1 MVRYQGQVKLTQGRS
16 NALDKTN
23 KITPAIQAGVERL
36 NEIFSD
42 CYLIEVDAI
51 NKKEVIRFE
60 LSLPVDY
67 LGINRRLQIGFSENF
82 PSVALILSIIPSP
95 WLEWPHILD
104 DFVCLFGGG
113 DKAVYGDPVEVIDNT
128 FYRLGKLI
136 SLVCE
141 YKNSSQIKNEFDS
154 EIISYWGMQVALSKQ
169 RLILLNKP
177 KISAPLYTLSKSD
190 TSGREEIWISDKEIK
205 ILEHYQWQVS
215 PSKKKIDA
223 AKGAFYLKLTSTPN
237 VKLPT
242 ALGLVDWLS
251 GHANGNDIQAL
262 KDWLENDSNY
272 PLRWVILEIFNSEPV
287 SIISFLIKRK
297 GVRDNQ
303 TFNFGLRK
311 AKKKPQAN
319 LIGEKDKLLIT
330 DTFILD
336 NEVIFS
342 RSKDFKVEENT
353 KKKVLLIGAGS
364 LGSHVASQL
373 IHSGITDL
381 TIVDPDSLDDSNLGR
396 HILTIDD
403 LGKNKSIALKS
414 HLKSCIPTA
423 LITAIPKTFY
433 EALFYKDINI
443 NLYDCIVSTSA
454 DWSNEY
460 FLWEMK
466 SKIKDMAFVQ
476 AWVEPFAFVG
486 HVICSDKTKTAD
498 ARHLFD
504 RRGNFIKKF
513 THWEN
518 NGYHKLPACGV
529 GFIPG
534 SSLSI
539 QQIAGMVSKS
549 VLNVLEKNDSLECN
563 TWNSFVTESRKIIMS
578 GGQYIGPEIADNIES
593 MVIKNEWHDK

>member
-1 MVRYQGQVKLTQGRS
+1 M
-16 NALDKTN
+16 DKTN
-23 KITPAIQAGVERL
+23 NITPAIQAGVERL

-42 CYLIEVDAI
+42 CYLIEVNTI
-51 NKKEVIRFE
+51 NNKEVMRFE

-67 LGINRRLQIGFSENF
+67 LGIKRKLQIGFSENF
-82 PSVALILSIIPSP
+82 PSVALALSIIPSP

-141 YKNSSQIKNEFDS
+141 SKNFSQIKNEFDS
-154 EIISYWGMQVALSKQ
+154 EVISYWAMQTALSQQK
-169 RLILLNKP
+169 LILLNKP
-177 KISAPLYTLSKSD
+177 KVSAPLYTLSKIG
-190 TSGREEIWISDKEIK
+190 TLGREEIWISDNEKK
-205 ILEHYQWQVS
+205 VLEHYQWQIS

-223 AKGAFYLKLTSTPN
+223 GKGAFYLKLTSTPN

-242 ALGLVDWLS
+242 AFGLVDWLS
-251 GHANGNDIQAL
+251 SHADGNDIKAL

-287 SIISFLIKRK
+287 SIISLLIKRK

-303 TFNFGLRK
+303 KFNFGLRK
-311 AKKKPQAN
+311 AKKNPRAN
-319 LIGEKDKLLIT
+319 LVGVRDKLLIT
-330 DTFILD
+330 DAFILD

-342 RSKDFKVEENT
+342 RSKDLKVEDNT
-353 KKKVLLIGAGS
+353 KNKVLLIGAGS

-373 IHSGITDL
+373 IHSGIKDL

-403 LGKNKSIALKS
+403 LGENKSIALKKY
-414 HLKSCIPTA
+414 LKSCIPTA
-423 LITAIPKTFY
+423 LITAIPQTFY
-433 EALFYKDINI
+433 QALFYKDINI
-443 NLYDCIVSTSA
+443 NSYDCIVSTSA
-454 DWSNEY
+454 DWPTEY
-460 FLWEMK
+460 FIWEMK
-466 SKIKDMAFVQ
+466 SKIKDIAFVQ

-486 HVICSDKTKTAD
+486 HVLCSGKTKTAD

-504 RRGNFIKKF
+504 RSGNFRRKF

-549 VLNVLEKNDSLECN
+549 VIAVLDKNEGLGCN
-563 TWNSFVTESRKIIMS
+563 TWNSFVTDSRKVTMA
-578 GGQYIGPEIADNIES
+578 GGQYIGPEIDENIES
-593 MVIKNEWHDK
+593 MVIRNEWCDK